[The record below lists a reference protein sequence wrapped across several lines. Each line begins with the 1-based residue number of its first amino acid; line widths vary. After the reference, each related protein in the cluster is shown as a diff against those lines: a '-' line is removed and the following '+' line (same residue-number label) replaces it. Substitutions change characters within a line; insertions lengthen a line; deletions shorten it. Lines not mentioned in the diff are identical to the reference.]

1 MKRKALFFFAI
12 IITGGYLF
20 GQKAE
25 QGKKYLYYHRYQSAR
40 NVFEKV
46 LETDP
51 GNAQATYWLGQTLI
65 GDKDS
70 MAAKTL
76 YQKMLALNAE
86 SPLVLAGMG
95 QVDLM
100 ENKLSEARQRFEA
113 ALALSKG
120 KDIEVFHAVARA
132 NIEAPLGDANYAL
145 EKLNAIPTRRRKDQK
160 NAESFL
166 LIGKANRKL
175 INGGD
180 AVTAFK
186 EALAMEPTLAEAKY
200 EIGKVYLSQNNADYF
215 LPAFEEAVRIDPN
228 YAPAFYELFFYWFN
242 RDINKARD
250 YFNKYLAVSDKDPSS
265 EYDKTSIIYASRDFK
280 VAIDSAK
287 SKIKKLQ
294 DKADPRYYKLIAYSY
309 DELKDSLNAKDYL
322 EQYFTKQK
330 QADFLPQDYVFRA
343 SLLSKFS
350 GNETEAMKSYET
362 AVQLDTSKEGKLKIM
377 NDAASLAG
385 KSGDYDQQA
394 DWLGRVYQNT
404 KDPSNRDL
412 YDWGYAH
419 YQSGNFVTADSIFCG
434 IYKQKY
440 PTEIFGY
447 LWCARSAGAQDTT
460 MEKGSAVEPYKNLIS
475 FARASGERED
485 YKSTLIQAH
494 GYLASYYANVAKDK
508 DSAIVYLQNILN
520 LDPDNS
526 SAKEYIE
533 ILTKPV
539 PKKPSP
545 AKKTKKVAKKKSRK

>member
-1 MKRKALFFFAI
+1 M
-12 IITGGYLF
+12 
-20 GQKAE
+20 
-25 QGKKYLYYHRYQSAR
+25 
-40 NVFEKV
+40 
-46 LETDP
+46 ETDP

-95 QVDLM
+95 QVDLI

-113 ALALSKG
+113 ALALSKA

-287 SKIKKLQ
+287 SKINKLQ

-343 SLLSKFS
+343 GLLSKFS

-539 PKKPSP
+539 PKKHSP
-545 AKKTKKVAKKKSRK
+545 AKKTKKVAKIKSRK